1 MNYVVCLYMYIM
13 YIKGGIGWWYWH
25 ELSNRIFQLYD
36 VVENQPVNSSVNL
49 LYADD
54 YYEVRLKLKFASI
67 GLSFFGVKEET
78 LDLLEKDKEAICISV
93 YNCVYIIYIYTF
105 TYTQILLYF
114 TFSAFGDGD
123 DRTNWICGCY
133 EVYFLF
139 ELLDVFSVGLLESSA
154 LEI

>member
-1 MNYVVCLYMYIM
+1 M
-13 YIKGGIGWWYWH
+13 
-25 ELSNRIFQLYD
+25 YD
-36 VVENQPVNSSVNL
+36 VVEKQPINSSVNL

-54 YYEVRLKLKFASI
+54 YYEVRLKLEFASI

-93 YNCVYIIYIYTF
+93 YNCVYIYYIYIYLHLHIRRSF
-105 TYTQILLYF
+105 CILHCQHLEMVIIELIEPVAAMRF
-114 TFSAFGDGD
+114 IF
-123 DRTNWICGCY
+123 
-133 EVYFLF
+133 VF

>member
-1 MNYVVCLYMYIM
+1 M
-13 YIKGGIGWWYWH
+13 
-25 ELSNRIFQLYD
+25 YD

-93 YNCVYIIYIYTF
+93 YNCVYIIYKIIYVYIYIYTDPF
-105 TYTQILLYF
+105 
-114 TFSAFGDGD
+114 
-123 DRTNWICGCY
+123 
-133 EVYFLF
+133 
-139 ELLDVFSVGLLESSA
+139 VFYIVS
-154 LEI
+154 IWRW